1 MFNILTRLC
10 HFGCIVICFNIM
22 LNEREDNMM
31 TNPIIGE
38 LTDQIVAK
46 YDPHK
51 IIMFSHKLNVKNEI
65 TSFKICMVIETADK
79 EQLEKDIYISID
91 CCMPYDIII
100 YTPNEWD
107 RLLQIP
113 HSFAEKVN
121 ASGVVLYDK
130 TAN

>member
-1 MFNILTRLC
+1 MIT
-10 HFGCIVICFNIM
+10 H
-22 LNEREDNMM
+22 
-31 TNPIIGE
+31 PIIKE
-38 LTDQIVAK
+38 LTSQIVGK
-46 YDPHK
+46 YDPDK

-65 TSFKICMVIETADK
+65 TSFKICIVIDTSDK

-107 RLLQIP
+107 RLLRIP

-121 ASGVVLYDK
+121 STGVVLYDK
-130 TAN
+130 TSN